1 MLAGTYAFS
10 GGYKYIGSKLD
21 VMWELVISYENL
33 REIFFCLENSC
44 CCFLLASMCVLEWS

>member
-1 MLAGTYAFS
+1 MLAGTYAFP